1 MSKFYLF
8 DVRDKLS
15 PQHIRGSLEVTAGF
29 YSILKANLAEV
40 KQQASRLS
48 VALAGAGFFH
58 TSPPNVT
65 RSHKLSGAQFLN
77 ADRVADTSSLSILLR
92 QSRRQKARKTH
103 RMWMSSDNKDSRGSQ
118 ETLSAAVCEPVSGR
132 QRKSLGIQRPWPS
145 GKSVK

>member
-1 MSKFYLF
+1 MSMSKFYLF

-77 ADRVADTSSLSILLR
+77 ADT
-92 QSRRQKARKTH
+92 
-103 RMWMSSDNKDSRGSQ
+103 
-118 ETLSAAVCEPVSGR
+118 E
-132 QRKSLGIQRPWPS
+132 
-145 GKSVK
+145 